1 MLDKITFENG
11 TIVTKNYLNEVQKGT
26 EFSASTVRD
35 DFYSATDSD
44 HASWPIGQRDK
55 LKDYEISN
63 PREESE
69 TAMGRLAHDGII
81 LGYEGDSIESIN
93 QATFSE
99 PKTIEI
105 TIGGDGTAVIGQGT
119 PQNYGVIVEAGSVLL
134 TTGEKFSWNRQI
146 KGLINA
152 TGKAYLYILE
162 SGPNITEPTL
172 SISTALPK
180 ASSTPFV
187 ALAEINTENG
197 AFTLTEEGNV
207 MGSGVIDLRP
217 NLYIGGL
224 NTYSTG
230 VLKNTAPKTENH
242 VALSGERVIA
252 DTRNGSIII
261 TLPGTDEDPENSNA
275 PVASD
280 NDRIAIVDLEG
291 SFDRYPVVIRPG
303 YNGKIN
309 NSTDDWIINIRDAH
323 VELFYYNDT
332 GEWRFEETPGSEC
345 NPTLG
350 TFLSCGG
357 KEFIGTR
364 TSAECPDG
372 QAVPAAY
379 PNPSEGVYRYEAS
392 TQKCYKEINATT
404 AIYSNGEGG
413 LIKIFGSD
421 RCKKGVLSGGSAE
434 ITKNIIYVDPA
445 IGDDSL
451 VNKGTNDLRPFRTI
465 ERALLEAARASRR
478 VEGLDA
484 YDTTVIELAPGDY
497 YVDNSPGINAIGA
510 AVGGDRFI
518 RQVETGFV
526 ALNPWTPERPYI
538 TIDSNDNNSN
548 QPPLALNLGRTLY
561 TPSGSQGTIYKIEKD
576 SLGSAIWKVY
586 LQFVDG
592 AFNVEDALLINRLS
606 DFNPTTGGIIVPR
619 GISING
625 TDLRKTRI
633 RPMYVPA
640 LTPGQNN
647 AQTTRTYIFKVT
659 GGTYISLLTF
669 TDNQQF
675 SRTHNTVTSVG
686 FASEGE
692 IKGDSAET
700 SYYTKIFSLFAGV
713 DGWDT
718 QRGITPVT
726 AETTIVAPVPD
737 SKDQRSR
744 DVEENQTGILLPD
757 GRENAIPQF
766 PGPAQLI
773 AGDAG
778 SFNAFNLPDVNST
791 RSSSPYVFNCSV
803 RSIFGL
809 NGMWVDGSRVSG
821 FRSMVTANY
830 TQVSLQTDPNCF
842 ESPNTEYYSD
852 PPRNKDSGSG
862 KKYRSSNADP
872 FKYRHWGFRGSADSN
887 IQLVSCF
894 VIGNAD
900 HFISE
905 TGSDLSITNSCSDF
919 GDISL
924 RARGYKE
931 KSFSQDSGAPKGTYT
946 GSRITAIVP
955 PVPLRYLNSDGTS
968 PFEDGRPATLE
979 DIYVTTGVNINI
991 KLTQEYAAEI
1001 SDSISAPTRLRLYV
1015 DSSNKANP
1023 FTIDNPP
1030 EAADIGFGQYTWTRK
1045 VGDNAYVMSGG
1056 TARENRSRVYL
1067 TGFDERGIAVLYQG
1081 KVVIPTSD
1089 SEGFDKLDDQSKVFI
1104 WDKTAQLR
1112 NTDGDIVR
1120 TGFWYI
1126 DIDTSEIEE
1135 ENNIDGDGDGY
1146 ITKKLGQAF
1155 YWYIKRA
1162 LTDNDEDL
1170 EPIDV
1175 TRAKTEYIFNGSP
1188 VKVIKP
1194 ADRRTQKERVY
1205 KIVLEGFNRDS
1216 GMRRPQSYY
1225 VFEKQ
1230 KDVAGYPL
1238 NGGGTL
1244 SDDPLTVTQ
1253 VIPYND
1259 FFKINPQT
1267 AEGINNTSVGKFVTY
1282 LTKSSD
1288 ARSVFDGSFVPL
1300 IDQDQPELTE
1310 DPENSVTKVA
1320 LAEMLSRPAVEGS
1333 AILAPSVRDITLA
1346 TELPGIGGFLVE
1358 TRRPSVIRASGHTW
1372 EWTGYLNYDTSF
1384 PTFQGDPLEQDFALG
1399 KIIVEETGGRVYATG
1414 MNEEGN
1420 YYLGTTVFDL
1430 RSGEQF
1436 SIPLRADNE
1445 IGNVT
1450 NQVLN
1455 NVIINNSLIM
1465 GEGSTMFF
1473 QDDTKIVFNST
1484 TQFQVDDGGDITAE
1498 NRPEVY
1504 SKRGRAGLIELASS
1518 ADIRGAYGTLALETA
1533 NGTVS
1538 ISTVLEAKEE
1548 SRINNVAISALQLAA
1563 ELKARDNASV
1573 VAGTGVEVGF
1583 GEPIPLPGDDTPDD
1597 TSDDLIPIK
1606 VSIGQDISG
1615 PIYEGGRYKR
1625 KDGRS
1630 FTTLRA
1636 GAEFASMVGDQPV
1649 TFRAVYAADDIVAF
1663 DTSGLSDSRLKENII
1678 SLDGSSLE
1686 KIEKLQGVS
1695 FNFISKPD
1703 VPRIGFIAQDVKEV
1717 IPEVVKLDP
1726 LLDRYTISHND
1737 LIPLLVESIKELSAK
1752 VNDLEKKLNG

>member
-561 TPSGSQGTIYKIEKD
+561 TRSGSQGTIYKIEKD

-675 SRTHNTVTSVG
+675 SRTHNTVTSIG

-955 PVPLRYLNSDGTS
+955 PVPLRYLNPDGTS

-1045 VGDNAYVMSGG
+1045 VGDSAYVMSGG

-1615 PIYEGGRYKR
+1615 PIYESGRYKR

>member
-561 TPSGSQGTIYKIEKD
+561 TRSGSQGTIYKIEKD

-675 SRTHNTVTSVG
+675 SRTHNTVTSIG

-955 PVPLRYLNSDGTS
+955 PVPLRYLNPDGTS

-1162 LTDNDEDL
+1162 LTDNDEEL
-1170 EPIDV
+1170 EPIDI

-1267 AEGINNTSVGKFVTY
+1267 VEGINNTSVGKFVTY

>member
-180 ASSTPFV
+180 ASSTPFI

-561 TPSGSQGTIYKIEKD
+561 TRSGSQGTIYKIEKD

-675 SRTHNTVTSVG
+675 SRTHNTVTSIG

-955 PVPLRYLNSDGTS
+955 PVPLRYLNPDGTS

-1045 VGDNAYVMSGG
+1045 VGDSAYVMSGG

-1081 KVVIPTSD
+1081 KVVIPTGD
-1089 SEGFDKLDDQSKVFI
+1089 KPGFDKLDDQSKVFI
-1104 WDKTAQLR
+1104 WDETAQLR
-1112 NTDGDIVR
+1112 NTDGDVVR
-1120 TGFWYI
+1120 QGFWYI

-1162 LTDNDEDL
+1162 LTDNDEEL
-1170 EPIDV
+1170 EPIDI

-1267 AEGINNTSVGKFVTY
+1267 VEGINNTSVGKFVTY

-1333 AILAPSVRDITLA
+1333 AILAPSVRNITLA

-1615 PIYEGGRYKR
+1615 PIYESGRYKR

>member
-44 HASWPIGQRDK
+44 HASWPIGKRDK

-63 PREESE
+63 PREEAE

-81 LGYEGDSIESIN
+81 LGYEGTSLGDIN

-99 PKTIEI
+99 PKTVEI
-105 TIGGDGTAVIGQGT
+105 TIGGDGIAVLGSGT
-119 PQNYGVIVEAGSVLL
+119 PQNFGVVVEAGSVLL
-134 TTGEKFSWNRQI
+134 STGERFSWNRQI

-172 SISTALPK
+172 SISTTLPK
-180 ASSTPFV
+180 ASSTPFI
-187 ALAEINTENG
+187 ALAEINTTNG
-197 AFTLTEEGNV
+197 NFNTSTDGSV
-207 MGSGVIDLRP
+207 MGAGVIDLRP
-217 NLYIGGL
+217 NLFIGGL

-230 VLKNTAPKTENH
+230 VLKNTSPKTSNY
-242 VALSGERVIA
+242 VAKSGERVIA

-261 TLPGTDEDPENSNA
+261 ILPGPDEDPDDSSA

-291 SFDRYPVVIRPG
+291 AFDRYPVVIRPG

-309 NSTDDWIINIRDAH
+309 NSTDDWIINIKDAH
-323 VELFYYNDT
+323 IELFYYNDT

-345 NPTLG
+345 NPKLG

-364 TSAECPDG
+364 TAGECPDG
-372 QAVPAAY
+372 QPIPGEY
-379 PNPSEGVYRYEAS
+379 PNPSEGTYRYEAS
-392 TQKCYKEINATT
+392 TQKCYKEIPTAT
-404 AIYSNGEGG
+404 AVYSNGEGG
-413 LIKIFGSD
+413 LIKVFGSD
-421 RCKKGVLSGGSAE
+421 RCERGVLSGGSAE

-445 IGDDSL
+445 IGDDAL
-451 VNKGTNDLRPFRTI
+451 INKGTSSENPFRTI

-526 ALNPWTPERPYI
+526 ALNAWSPQNPYI
-538 TIDSNDNNSN
+538 TIDSSDNNSN
-548 QPPLALNLGRTLY
+548 QPPLSLNLGRTLY
-561 TPSGSQGTIYKIEKD
+561 TPSGAKGTIYKIEKD
-576 SLGSAIWKVY
+576 SLGSSIWKVY

-592 AFNVEDALLINRLS
+592 AFNIADRLLINSLS
-606 DFNPTTGGIIVPR
+606 DINPTTGGIIVPR

-640 LTPGQNN
+640 LTAGQNN
-647 AQTTRTYIFKVT
+647 AQVERTYIFKVT

-675 SRTHNTVTSVG
+675 SRTHNTVTAVG

-692 IKGDSAET
+692 IKGDTSET
-700 SYYTKIFSLFAGV
+700 SYYTKIFSLFSGI
-713 DGWDT
+713 DGWSSE
-718 QRGITPVT
+718 RGISPVT

-737 SKDQRSR
+737 SKDARSR
-744 DVEENQTGILLPD
+744 DVEENQTGIQLSD

-766 PGPAQLI
+766 PGPAQLSGGE
-773 AGDAG
+773 AGNVN
-778 SFNAFNLPDVNST
+778 SFNLPDVNST

-842 ESPNTEYYSD
+842 ENPNIEYYSD
-852 PPRNKDSGSG
+852 PPQNKDSGRG
-862 KKYRSSNADP
+862 KKYRESTADP

-905 TGSDLSITNSCSDF
+905 TGSDVSITNSCSDF

-924 RARGYKE
+924 RARGFKE

-955 PVPLRYLNSDGTS
+955 PVPLRYLNADGTS
-968 PFEDGRPATLE
+968 PFEDGRTATLE
-979 DIYVTTGVNINI
+979 DVYVTTGLNINI

-1001 SDSISAPTRLRLYV
+1001 SSQISAPTRLRLYV
-1015 DSSNKANP
+1015 DSSNRANP

-1030 EAADIGFGQYTWTRK
+1030 DASDIGFGQYTWTRK
-1045 VGDNAYVMSGG
+1045 VGEASYVLSGG
-1056 TARENRSRVYL
+1056 TARENRSNVYL
-1067 TGFDERGIAVLYQG
+1067 TGFNERGIAVLYQG
-1081 KVVIPTSD
+1081 KIIIPTA
-1089 SEGFDKLDDQSKVFI
+1089 EKPGFDKLSDSSKVFT
-1104 WDKTAQLR
+1104 WDETARLT
-1112 NTDGDIVR
+1112 NSDGEVVR
-1120 TGFWYI
+1120 RGYWYL
-1126 DIDTSEIEE
+1126 DIDTSEVVEE
-1135 ENNIDGDGDGY
+1135 DNVDSDGDGY
-1146 ITKKLGQAF
+1146 ITKRLGQAF

-1162 LTDNDEDL
+1162 ITGNDEDL
-1170 EPIDV
+1170 SAIDL
-1175 TRAKTEYIFNGSP
+1175 TRAQTEYIFNGSP
-1188 VKVIKP
+1188 VKIIKP

-1205 KIVLEGFNRDS
+1205 KVVLEGFSRDD

-1230 KDVAGYPL
+1230 RDVAGYPL
-1238 NGGGTL
+1238 NGGTTL
-1244 SDDPLTVTQ
+1244 SSDPLTITQ

-1259 FFKINPQT
+1259 FFKVNPESK
-1267 AEGINNTSVGKFVTY
+1267 EGVDNVTLGKFVTY

-1288 ARSVFDGSFVPL
+1288 ARAVFDGSFIPS

-1310 DPENSVTKVA
+1310 DPENSATKVA
-1320 LAEMLSRPAVEGS
+1320 LSEMVGRPAVETS
-1333 AILAPSVRDITLA
+1333 SILTPSITEINLS
-1346 TELPGIGGFLVE
+1346 TELPAIGGFLVE

-1436 SIPLRADNE
+1436 SIPLAADNE

-1465 GEGSTMFF
+1465 AEGSSMFF
-1473 QDDTKIVFNST
+1473 QAETQLVFSSDTVFKT
-1484 TQFQVDDGGDITAE
+1484 LEGDITATAP
-1498 NRPEVY
+1498 RPEIY
-1504 SKRGRAGLIELASS
+1504 ARRGRAGLVELASS
-1518 ADIRGAYGTLALETA
+1518 ADIRGAYGSLQLDSSDEDLED
-1533 NGTVS
+1533 NRLDNVTV
-1538 ISTVLEAKEE
+1538 
-1548 SRINNVAISALQLAA
+1548 SALQLAA
-1563 ELKARDNASV
+1563 ELKVRDKQSI
-1573 VAGTGVEVGF
+1573 VAGIGVEVGE
-1583 GEPIPLPGDDTPDD
+1583 GDPIELPGGSETDDT
-1597 TSDDLIPIK
+1597 DDLIPTKI
-1606 VSIGQDISG
+1606 SIGQDISG
-1615 PIYEGGRYKR
+1615 PKFKNNRYMR
-1625 KDGRS
+1625 KDELG
-1630 FTTLRA
+1630 FTSLTA
-1636 GAEFASMVGDQPV
+1636 NPGENYYASLQGDAPV
-1649 TFRAVYAADDIVAF
+1649 TFRAVYAAEDIVAY
-1663 DTSGLSDSRLKENII
+1663 DTSGFSDARLKENII
-1678 SLDGSSLE
+1678 SLDGSSLDRL
-1686 KIEKLQGVS
+1686 EKLEAKA
-1695 FNFISKPD
+1695 FNFISKPG
-1703 VPRIGFIAQDVKEV
+1703 VPRIGFIAQEVKEI
-1717 IPEVVKLDP
+1717 IPEIVKLDP
-1726 LLDRYTISHND
+1726 VTEHYTISQND
-1737 LIPLLVESIKELSAK
+1737 LIPILVEGIKELSSRVK
-1752 VNDLEKKLNG
+1752 DLEKKLNG

>member
-180 ASSTPFV
+180 ASSTPFI

-561 TPSGSQGTIYKIEKD
+561 TRSGSQGTIYKIEKD

-675 SRTHNTVTSVG
+675 SRTHNTVTSIG

-955 PVPLRYLNSDGTS
+955 PVPLRYLNPDGTS

-1045 VGDNAYVMSGG
+1045 VGDSAYVMSGG

-1081 KVVIPTSD
+1081 KVVIPTGD
-1089 SEGFDKLDDQSKVFI
+1089 KPGFDKLDDQSKVFI
-1104 WDKTAQLR
+1104 WDETAQLR

-1162 LTDNDEDL
+1162 LTDNDEEL
-1170 EPIDV
+1170 EPIDI

-1267 AEGINNTSVGKFVTY
+1267 VEGINNTSVGKFVTY

-1288 ARSVFDGSFVPL
+1288 ARSVFDGSFVPT

>member
-1081 KVVIPTSD
+1081 KVVIPTSN
-1089 SEGFDKLDDQSKVFI
+1089 SKGFEKLDDQSKVFI
-1104 WDKTAQLR
+1104 WDDTAQLR

-1288 ARSVFDGSFVPL
+1288 ARSVFDGSFVPT